1 MTHASAMRV
10 VLVLVALA
18 SAGTTA
24 MIVLNVVR
32 GSSRTVPAAW
42 SNSALP
48 QPLPGPTFTLTDSF
62 GESFPSNQL
71 QGKAWITTFIFTR
84 CAGPCPRITARVKT
98 LQDEL
103 SDWPRWDD
111 IRLVSV
117 SVDPWNDTPEAL
129 AAYAESFEADRAHW
143 KFLKG
148 EPDTL
153 WPIVRDGFK
162 LPVGHA
168 PDDAVMPILH
178 SQKFVLIDRQGRLR
192 GFYDA
197 LEEQG
202 KADLLNDLRLVLGED
217 ADGL

>member
-1 MTHASAMRV
+1 VTHTTAMRWV
-10 VLVLVALA
+10 VLLVALT

-32 GSSRTVPAAW
+32 DTSLSVPERW
-42 SNSALP
+42 SNSALS
-48 QPLPGPTFTLTDSF
+48 QPLPGPTFTLTDSLGQPF
-62 GESFPSNQL
+62 SSNQL
-71 QGKAWITTFIFTR
+71 QGKAWVATFIFTR
-84 CAGPCPRITARVKT
+84 CAGPCPRITARVKQ

-103 SDWPRWDD
+103 SEWSRWDD

-129 AAYAESFEADRAHW
+129 AAYAKSFEADRDHW
-143 KFLKG
+143 KFVKG

-162 LPVGHA
+162 LPVDHA
-168 PDDAVMPILH
+168 PDTAVMPILH
-178 SQKFVLIDRQGRLR
+178 SQKFVLLDKQGRLR

-202 KADLLNDLRLVLGED
+202 KADLLNDLRRVLEE
-217 ADGL
+217 